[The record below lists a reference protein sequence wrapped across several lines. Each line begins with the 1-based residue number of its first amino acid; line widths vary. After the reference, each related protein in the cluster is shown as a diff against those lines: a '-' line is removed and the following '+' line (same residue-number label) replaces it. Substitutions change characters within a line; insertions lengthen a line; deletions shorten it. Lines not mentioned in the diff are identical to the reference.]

1 MPVKIPKQVT
11 IGGRVISVRVDPELE
26 DWGQY
31 RADDREIVMSRKAVS
46 KASSL
51 RETLRHEMLH
61 ACFDIAGIS
70 YLKSFEEETIV
81 RCVDHI
87 FHPAWDATRKQL
99 TP

>member
-1 MPVKIPKQVT
+1 M
-11 IGGRVISVRVDPELE
+11 
-26 DWGQY
+26 GQY
-31 RADDREIVMSRKAVS
+31 RSDDREIVLSGKTVS

-61 ACFDIAGIS
+61 AALDIAGIS
-70 YLKSFEEETIV
+70 YMKHYDEETIV
-81 RCVDHI
+81 RCIDNI